1 MFYFYHHT
9 KPPYKP
15 TEAKT
20 FRISK
25 EKRHPTKKMS
35 SAADHARRAASLES
49 LLAKQEIC
57 AAHVGLAFDAALE
70 KTQTGV
76 RYTRVDPRGEPV
88 FFTAVA
94 FTFPIEIGGQESA
107 ESAESA
113 RSDPVEMDIQKSV
126 SEIPRQTLEAIAL
139 GLAAFADALRLCPGV
154 TGNIGFRPVARFR
167 RDSEG
172 SRVPGVAVTY
182 DQQSDVPTTAF
193 WTIADIA
200 ATDRATLADRIC
212 AAAPK
217 SAEPGYTTPEKRLRT
232 DDERVEYV
240 RLMSLAPDAKGAT
253 TKRTKRALAL

>member
-1 MFYFYHHT
+1 
-9 KPPYKP
+9 
-15 TEAKT
+15 
-20 FRISK
+20 
-25 EKRHPTKKMS
+25 MS
-35 SAADHARRAASLES
+35 SAADHARRAALES
-49 LLAKQEIC
+49 LLARQEIC

-70 KTQTGV
+70 PTGV

-94 FTFPIEIGGQESA
+94 FTFPIGIAGQ
-107 ESAESA
+107 ESA

-126 SEIPRQTLEAIAL
+126 SEIPRQKLEAIAL

-182 DQQSDVPTTAF
+182 DQQSDVPTTVF
-193 WTIADIA
+193 WAIADIA

-232 DDERVEYV
+232 DDESAEYV
-240 RLMSLAPDAKGAT
+240 RVMSLAPDAKGTT
-253 TKRTKRALAL
+253 TKRAKRALAL

>member
-1 MFYFYHHT
+1 
-9 KPPYKP
+9 
-15 TEAKT
+15 
-20 FRISK
+20 
-25 EKRHPTKKMS
+25 MS
-35 SAADHARRAASLES
+35 SAADHARRAASLKS
-49 LLAKQEIC
+49 LLARQEIC
-57 AAHVGLAFDAALE
+57 AAHVGLAFDSALE
-70 KTQTGV
+70 PTGV
-76 RYTRVDPRGEPV
+76 RYTRVDPRGEHV

-94 FTFPIEIGGQESA
+94 FTFPIGIGGQESGT
-107 ESAESA
+107 ESA

-172 SRVPGVAVTY
+172 SRGDARAPGVAVTY
-182 DQQSDVPTTAF
+182 DQQSDVPTTVF

-232 DDERVEYV
+232 DDESAEYV
-240 RLMSLAPDAKGAT
+240 RVMSLAPDAKGAT

>member
-1 MFYFYHHT
+1 
-9 KPPYKP
+9 
-15 TEAKT
+15 
-20 FRISK
+20 
-25 EKRHPTKKMS
+25 MS
-35 SAADHARRAASLES
+35 SAADHARRAALES

-57 AAHVGLAFDAALE
+57 AAHVGDAFDAAFE

-76 RYTRVDPRGEPV
+76 RYTRVDPRGDPV

-94 FTFPIEIGGQESA
+94 FTFPIEIGGQESV
-107 ESAESA
+107 ESGAESA

-182 DQQSDVPTTAF
+182 DQQSDVPTTVF

-232 DDERVEYV
+232 DDESAEYV
-240 RLMSLAPDAKGAT
+240 RVMSLAPDAKGTT
-253 TKRTKRALAL
+253 TKRAKRALAL

>member
-1 MFYFYHHT
+1 
-9 KPPYKP
+9 
-15 TEAKT
+15 
-20 FRISK
+20 
-25 EKRHPTKKMS
+25 MS
-35 SAADHARRAASLES
+35 SAADHAPRAASLKSLES
-49 LLAKQEIC
+49 LLARQEIC

-70 KTQTGV
+70 PTGV

-94 FTFPIEIGGQESA
+94 FTFPIGIAGQEST
-107 ESAESA
+107 ESA

-126 SEIPRQTLEAIAL
+126 SEIPRQKLEAIAL

-172 SRVPGVAVTY
+172 SEGSRVPGVAVTY
-182 DQQSDVPTTAF
+182 DQQSDVPTTVF
-193 WTIADIA
+193 WAIADIA

-232 DDERVEYV
+232 DDESAEYV
-240 RLMSLAPDAKGAT
+240 RVMSLAPDAKGAT

>member
-1 MFYFYHHT
+1 
-9 KPPYKP
+9 
-15 TEAKT
+15 
-20 FRISK
+20 
-25 EKRHPTKKMS
+25 MS
-35 SAADHARRAASLES
+35 SAADHAPRAASLKSLES

-70 KTQTGV
+70 PTGV

-94 FTFPIEIGGQESA
+94 FTFPIGIAGQESGT
-107 ESAESA
+107 ESA

-126 SEIPRQTLEAIAL
+126 SEIPRQKLEAIAL

-172 SRVPGVAVTY
+172 PRVPGVAVTY
-182 DQQSDVPTTAF
+182 DQQSDVPTTVF
-193 WTIADIA
+193 WAIADIA

-232 DDERVEYV
+232 DDESAEYV
-240 RLMSLAPDAKGAT
+240 RVMSLAPDAKGAT
-253 TKRTKRALAL
+253 TKRAKRALAL

>member
-1 MFYFYHHT
+1 MFYFYNHT

-15 TEAKT
+15 TEAKLSE
-20 FRISK
+20 FQKKSN
-25 EKRHPTKKMS
+25 HPNQTKMS
-35 SAADHARRAASLES
+35 SAADHARRAALES
-49 LLAKQEIC
+49 LLARQEIC

-70 KTQTGV
+70 PTGV

-94 FTFPIEIGGQESA
+94 FTFPIGIAGQEST
-107 ESAESA
+107 ESA

-126 SEIPRQTLEAIAL
+126 SEIPRQKLEAIAL

-182 DQQSDVPTTAF
+182 DQQSDVPTTVF
-193 WTIADIA
+193 WAIADIA

-232 DDERVEYV
+232 DDESAEYV
-240 RLMSLAPDAKGAT
+240 RVMSLAPDAKGAT
-253 TKRTKRALAL
+253 TKRAKRALAL

>member
-1 MFYFYHHT
+1 MFYFYNHT

-15 TEAKT
+15 HRGKNFQNFKKKATT
-20 FRISK
+20 
-25 EKRHPTKKMS
+25 PTKQMS
-35 SAADHARRAASLES
+35 SAADHARRAASLKSLES

-57 AAHVGLAFDAALE
+57 AAHVGLAFDAAFE

-94 FTFPIEIGGQESA
+94 FTFPIGIGGQ
-107 ESAESA
+107 ESA

-182 DQQSDVPTTAF
+182 DQQSDVPTTVF

-232 DDERVEYV
+232 DDESAEYV
-240 RLMSLAPDAKGAT
+240 RVMSLAPDPKGAT

>member
-1 MFYFYHHT
+1 
-9 KPPYKP
+9 
-15 TEAKT
+15 
-20 FRISK
+20 
-25 EKRHPTKKMS
+25 MS
-35 SAADHARRAASLES
+35 SAADHARRAALES

-70 KTQTGV
+70 PTGV

-94 FTFPIEIGGQESA
+94 FTFPIGIAGQESV
-107 ESAESA
+107 ESGAESA

-182 DQQSDVPTTAF
+182 DQQSDVPTTVF
-193 WTIADIA
+193 WAIADIA

-232 DDERVEYV
+232 DDESAEYV
-240 RLMSLAPDAKGAT
+240 RVMSLAPDAKGAS
-253 TKRTKRALAL
+253 TKRAKRALAL